1 MKKQQD
7 DEMKISSVYSKLDDI
22 GKLCGSFAVMQR
34 VIADEIDYEIKLST
48 IKRVSENN
56 TKPSTVHFFLYALK
70 KGLAGALANRDEL
83 VLKGIKTVPGDKVIT
98 SNGRVTL
105 PLERMRQFILM
116 EFVWREHDGSTSKPY
131 KDCLFVDVCLS
142 NGRSEAEV
150 KVLDVD
156 WSCVKMFKPS
166 ARNFQHNIDL
176 LK

>member
-1 MKKQQD
+1 
-7 DEMKISSVYSKLDDI
+7 MKISSIYSKLEDI
-22 GKLCGSFAVMQR
+22 GKLCGNFAIMQR

-48 IKRVSENN
+48 IKRVSEIL
-56 TKPSTVHFFLYALK
+56 TKPSTVHFFVYALK

-83 VLKGIKTVPGDKVIT
+83 VLKGIKTVAGDKVIT
-98 SNGRVTL
+98 SNGPVTL

-116 EFVWREHDGSTSKPY
+116 EFVWREHDGSTTKPY

-142 NGRSEAEV
+142 NGRSEFEV

-166 ARNFQHNIDL
+166 ARNFQHNVDL